1 MKCSLKK
8 MLQLVAALLAVL
20 LFVQVPIASASNLSD
35 LKVQK
40 SQVEKKK
47 SQLKSQINEKANS
60 INSIKNKQENLKEQI
75 QQITQKVIKTSKKI
89 DKVNTKIEKKNIE
102 IKKIQ
107 VEINELQEKIDQRDA
122 LLKER
127 ARAIQANGEISYLDV
142 LLGAE
147 SFVDFID
154 RFSAVNTLIEADR
167 QIMKEQKEDKRK
179 LEEDELELQNAKK
192 DLENQK
198 SKLKNLVSSLN
209 QQEKEKNKLIKQLEK
224 ESKNLAA
231 EKALLQEQYE
241 EAVELSQEI
250 NNKIAAEQAKIVK
263 RMQGSGGGG
272 GSVDYSD
279 YKVAP
284 GDWTNP
290 ASGYLTSNWGGRT
303 DPINGSAAVHWG
315 IDIARRGANVPVYAA
330 ATGVVSY
337 AGPLSTYGNVVMIT
351 HNMGGKIYTSLYAH
365 LSGFSVSVGQAVKKG
380 QRIATMGTTGR
391 STGQHLHFEI
401 HSGTWKGQKV
411 GNLNPLNF
419 IPGGFKRL

>member
-1 MKCSLKK
+1 M
-8 MLQLVAALLAVL
+8 QLVTALLAVL
-20 LFVQVPIASASNLSD
+20 LVAQAPIANAASLSE
-35 LKVQK
+35 LKNQK

-47 SQLKSQINEKANS
+47 SELKSEINKKESS

-75 QQITQKVIKTSKKI
+75 QKITQQVTETSKKI
-89 DKVNTKIEKKNIE
+89 DKVNTQIEKKNAE
-102 IKKIQ
+102 IQKIQ
-107 VEINELQEKIDQRDA
+107 VEIDKLQEKIDQRDA

-127 ARAIQANGEISYLDV
+127 ARAIQANGEISYIDV

-198 SKLKNLVSSLN
+198 SKLKNLVTSLN
-209 QQEKEKNKLIKQLEK
+209 QQEKEKNSLIAKLEK

-263 RMQGSGGGG
+263 QMQSSRSSGSGGSGSG
-272 GSVDYSD
+272 GSADYSD
-279 YKVAP
+279 YKVAA

-303 DPINGSAAVHWG
+303 DPINGGAAVHWG

-411 GNLNPLNF
+411 GNLNPLGF